1 MSNGKLAAIR
11 AMDDLRRF
19 AAATS
24 RNREPILAVLQR
36 VLPEHGRLLEIASGS
51 GEHAVYFAAALPG
64 LHWQPTDLDPDAL
77 ASISAWRDHANL
89 TNLLA
94 PLPLDVHDERWSI
107 PPVDAVFCANMIHIA
122 PWSATAGML
131 RVVGRTL
138 RSGGTMVLY
147 GPFRVGGQHT
157 AQSNVAFDARLRTT
171 DASWGVRD
179 LEAVLALAEPE
190 GLRLR
195 EQVTMPANNL
205 SIVLDRA

>member
-1 MSNGKLAAIR
+1 
-11 AMDDLRRF
+11 MDDLRRF

-36 VLPEHGRLLEIASGS
+36 VLPEGGRLLEVASGS
-51 GEHAVYFAAALPG
+51 GEHAVYFAAELPG
-64 LHWQPTDLDPDAL
+64 IDWQPTDIDPDAL

-89 TNLLA
+89 SNLLA
-94 PLPLDVHDERWSI
+94 PLPLDVHDASWSI

-122 PWSATAGML
+122 PWSATAGLMK
-131 RVVGRTL
+131 VVGRTL
-138 RSGGTMVLY
+138 RTGGKLVLY

-157 AQSNVAFDARLRTT
+157 AESNAAFDARLRAT

-195 EQVTMPANNL
+195 EQVAMPANNL
-205 SIVLDRA
+205 SLVFERQ